1 MASDS
6 FNALLQEALSL
17 CSRTGQITVESMAGE
32 IRYIHTQVDSSSHPI
47 LQQDEIDGHDAFRGT
62 LRNGFDDNWFSMKY
76 Q

>member
-1 MASDS
+1 
-6 FNALLQEALSL
+6 
-17 CSRTGQITVESMAGE
+17 MAGE
-32 IRYIHTQVDSSSHPI
+32 IRYTRKWTIPPHPI

>member
-6 FNALLQEALSL
+6 FNALLQEVLSL

-32 IRYIHTQVDSSSHPI
+32 IRYTRKWTIPPHPI

-76 Q
+76 R